1 MNRHELADMVS
12 LNLAA
17 LEVGRTRF
25 FEHTVESPPFRAHL
39 EAVRLDPL
47 PGPTLGAHEVPA
59 STLVGRVDAAY
70 LIYRW
75 KGATYPTIIYHH
87 GNRERTFE
95 MSSRSKNTFRTIL
108 AAGTREID
116 ANLVAIRAPFHRMPT
131 REYLQRMGTIENFL
145 AMLAAST
152 ALVEQIVY
160 ECRQGGCGQILVAGI
175 SLGGIVANLHR
186 TYRNSAD
193 LYVPMLAG
201 ATQGDTFT
209 LSAYSRLMGRAGR
222 HNPEAVQDLLNFTS
236 EFLRVG
242 DNNVFPLLARYD
254 QYVPFELQEDC
265 YVDRPVR
272 VMERGHITAALSPDL
287 LRRHVVD
294 VLKGQA
300 PGLDEQ
306 PVPMPL
312 E

>member
-1 MNRHELADMVS
+1 MNRHELADLIS
-12 LNLAA
+12 LNLAG
-17 LEVGRTRF
+17 LEAGRTRF
-25 FEHTVESPPFRAHL
+25 FEQTVESLPFRAHL

-47 PGPTLGAHEVPA
+47 PGPMLGAHEVPT
-59 STLVGRVDAAY
+59 STLVGTVDAAY

-75 KGATYPTIIYHH
+75 KGAAYPTIIYHH

-95 MSSRSKNTFRTIL
+95 MSGKSKNTFRTIL
-108 AAGTREID
+108 ANGTREID
-116 ANLVAIRAPFHRMPT
+116 ANLVAIRAPFHRMAT

-152 ALVEQIVY
+152 ALIERIVY
-160 ECRQGGCGQILVAGI
+160 ECREGGCNRIMVAGL
-175 SLGGIVANLHR
+175 SLGGTVANLHR
-186 TYRNSAD
+186 TYHNTAD

-209 LSAYSRLMGRAGR
+209 VSAYRRLLGRAGR
-222 HNPEAVQDLLNFTS
+222 HHPEAVQELLNFTS
-236 EFLRVG
+236 EYLRVR

-254 QYVPFELQEDC
+254 QYVPFELQEEC

-272 VMERGHITAALSPDL
+272 VMERGHITTALSPEL

-294 VLKGQA
+294 VLQGQ
-300 PGLDEQ
+300 
-306 PVPMPL
+306 VPTRNDSFRVR
-312 E
+312 